1 MSLISSQG
9 ATDRV
14 VVVLRRLVVDGSRR
28 QVPEEY
34 GRVVVVGRLSP
45 LSSSD
50 IERLAGTGE
59 AVAETMRFS
68 TADFPGDHLSLV
80 DDGAQTW
87 RVVGTPRR
95 RRGSRRTARTVV
107 YLTAEHQPRGH

>member
-1 MSLISSQG
+1 MSLLSSQG
-9 ATDRV
+9 ANTRLTV
-14 VVVLRRLVVDGSRR
+14 ILRRMTVDAGRR

-34 GRVVVVGRLSP
+34 GRVVVVGRMQP

-68 TADFPGDHLSLV
+68 TAAFPGDHLSLV
-80 DDGAQTW
+80 DDGTQTW
-87 RVVGTPRR
+87 RVVGAPRR
-95 RRGSRRTARTVV
+95 RRGSRRTARDVV

>member
-1 MSLISSQG
+1 MSLLSSQG

-14 VVVLRRLVVDGSRR
+14 VVILRRLVVDAGRR

-34 GRVVVVGRLSP
+34 GRVLTVGRMQP
-45 LSSSD
+45 LASSD
-50 IERLAGTGE
+50 IERMAGTGE
-59 AVAETMRFS
+59 AVNELMKFT
-68 TADFPGDHLSLV
+68 TAVFPGDHLSLV

-95 RRGSRRTARTVV
+95 RRGSRRTARDVV

>member
-1 MSLISSQG
+1 MSLLASQG
-9 ATDRV
+9 ANARV
-14 VVVLRRLVVDGSRR
+14 TVILRRMTVDAGRR

-34 GRVVVVGRLSP
+34 GRVLAVGRMQP

-68 TADFPGDHLSLV
+68 TAVFPGDHLSLV
-80 DDGAQTW
+80 DDGSQTW

-95 RRGSRRTARTVV
+95 RRGSRRTARDVV
-107 YLTAEHQPRGH
+107 YLNAEHQPRGH